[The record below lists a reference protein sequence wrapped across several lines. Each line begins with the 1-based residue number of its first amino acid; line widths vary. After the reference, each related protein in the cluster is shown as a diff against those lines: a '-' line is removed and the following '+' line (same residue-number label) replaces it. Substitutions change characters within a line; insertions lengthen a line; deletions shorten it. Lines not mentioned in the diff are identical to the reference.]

1 MLPIVS
7 NPEEITMTSFD
18 FLNEIINPL
27 REMAGQT
34 PHKNTAFVRKIEDEI
49 DELGAVKF
57 IDRFGNSMK
66 VYDLN
71 YDQMFLVGMR
81 ESKAV
86 RKAVLSKLKELA
98 KASSGKVVQLPDFSN
113 PAEAARAWAEQ
124 FERAAIAEKT
134 KAQINDKRTATLMN
148 KASQDAKKIKKLES
162 QLQDQGSYLSLIA
175 ADLPQRVDTEMRLN
189 VQSWR
194 LLKRI
199 SETLGCEIVKVKDP
213 RYGEVN
219 TYHIDVIEEFK
230 HQYL

>member
-213 RYGEVN
+213 RYGGGK
-219 TYHIDVIEEFK
+219 HIS
-230 HQYL
+230 H

>member
-1 MLPIVS
+1 
-7 NPEEITMTSFD
+7 
-18 FLNEIINPL
+18 
-27 REMAGQT
+27 MAGQIPRNMT
-34 PHKNTAFVRKIEDEI
+34 KELVRKIEDEI

>member
-175 ADLPQRVDTEMRLN
+175 ADLPQRVDTEMRSN

-199 SETLGCEIVKVKDP
+199 SETLGHEIVKVKDP
-213 RYGEVN
+213 RYGEAN
-219 TYHIDVIEEFK
+219 TYHVDVIEEFK

>member
-199 SETLGCEIVKVKDP
+199 SETLGYEIVKVKDP
-213 RYGEVN
+213 RYGEAN
-219 TYHIDVIEEFK
+219 TYHVDVIEEFK

>member
-199 SETLGCEIVKVKDP
+199 SETLGYEIVKVKDP

-219 TYHIDVIEEFK
+219 TYHVDVIEEFK